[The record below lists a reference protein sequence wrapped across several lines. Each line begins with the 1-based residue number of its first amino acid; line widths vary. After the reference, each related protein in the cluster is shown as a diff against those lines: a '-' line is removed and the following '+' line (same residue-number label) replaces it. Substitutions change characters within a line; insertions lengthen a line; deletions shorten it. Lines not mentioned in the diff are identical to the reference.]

1 MGECKAFSEN
11 GVRIGQFHPNARY
24 TDREVDLMF
33 ELKEQ
38 GYGSRRIARMMEVPR
53 QTVASILSGR
63 RRCVTAAVWRK
74 VQVHEK
80 KD

>member
-1 MGECKAFSEN
+1 MTEYRAFSES
-11 GVRIGQFHPNARY
+11 GARIGQSHPNARY
-24 TDREVDLMF
+24 TDREVDLML

-38 GYGSRRIARMMEVPR
+38 GYGSRRIARMMDVPR

-63 RRCVTAAVWRK
+63 RRCVTVAFWRK